1 MYVYDKMIAA
11 LLLLIINILIFIN
24 TKEPEELTEVREKYR
39 ILREHIRETNNEKF
53 AVLRNE
59 IPITAH
65 IRLRGAI
72 GYNSNKGNEIG
83 LCIDGDSNEIFH
95 VLLHELAHSTV
106 DEYSHSKEFWSNFKE
121 LRGICV
127 KLGIYQEIPKRTEF
141 CGKHVQDK

>member
-1 MYVYDKMIAA
+1 MYVYDKMIVA

-24 TKEPEELTEVREKYR
+24 TKEPKELTEVREKYQ
-39 ILREHIRETNNEKF
+39 ILREHLKKTDNEKF
-53 AVLRNE
+53 TVLHDE

-65 IRLRGAI
+65 IRLRGAV

-83 LCIDGDSNEIFH
+83 LCIDGDTNEIFH
-95 VLLHELAHSTV
+95 VLIHELAHCTV
-106 DEYSHSKEFWSNFKE
+106 DEYTHSKEYWNNFKE
-121 LRGICV
+121 LRDICV